1 MVETVSATNRSA
13 GISYQNLLATDSRT
27 VPGHLLDES
36 PLTEGPSRIPT
47 SVYFSPEFH
56 DLEVEKLWSRVWQ
69 LACHEDEL
77 VDVGDYVVYDIAH
90 LSYLLVRTG
99 EASNDIKAYRN
110 SCLHRG
116 RKLREQPGK
125 RAVNIR
131 CSFHGWSWKLN
142 GELNEIPC
150 QWDFPDVE
158 PENCGLPEALVE
170 RYGGFV
176 FINPDI
182 SAEPLRDFLG
192 DFDEH
197 QTTLP
202 LERRYKAVHVAKVVR
217 CNWKVCQEA
226 FMESYH
232 VVATHPTLMES
243 LGDANSQYDAY
254 GNYSRAISPAEV
266 TSPHLAAVP
275 EWEPDPEGRLYTRF
289 RHPITGHIY
298 ERSGFNRVEVTDLEG
313 QLSVF
318 DANGVWIEGELTHA
332 DPHLCLWIGGEQ
344 LPKFEDVPIPP
355 TERSNFPDQRSRL
368 AERKRRE
375 LSSLMGDAVSG
386 LNVDSICD
394 AELIDAI
401 FFSVFPNWHPWGCL
415 NPIQYR
421 FRPNGDNPDECIF
434 ECMLFLP
441 SPLDEGR
448 PPPAAVQWL
457 AADDDWTLAPQLGML
472 AKVFNQD
479 LYNLPQ
485 VQHGLKNLSRN
496 HVVFAQYQETK
507 LRHFHLL
514 LQRQLGIDYEEI
526 LQQ

>member
-1 MVETVSATNRSA
+1 MVETVSGTNRSA
-13 GISYQNLLATDSRT
+13 GVPYSELLAADSRT
-27 VPGHLLDES
+27 VPAHLLDDS
-36 PLTEGPSRIPT
+36 PMPPGPSRVPT
-47 SVYFSPEFH
+47 SVYFSREFH

-77 VDVGDYVVYDIAH
+77 ADVGDYLVYDIAR
-90 LSYLLVRTG
+90 LSFLLVRTG
-99 EASNDIKAYRN
+99 EGPDDIKAYRN

-125 RAVNIR
+125 TAVNIR
-131 CSFHGWSWKLN
+131 CPFHGWSWKLN

-150 QWDFPDVE
+150 QWDFPE
-158 PENCGLPEALVE
+158 IKPQECGLPEAQVG

-176 FINPDI
+176 FINPDL
-182 SAEPLRDFLG
+182 SAEPLTDFLG
-192 DFDEH
+192 DFDDH
-197 QTTLP
+197 QPTQP

-217 CNWKVCQEA
+217 CNWKACQEA

-254 GNYSRAISPAEV
+254 ENYSRAISPAEV
-266 TSPHLAAVP
+266 TSPHLATVTD
-275 EWEPDPEGRLYTRF
+275 WESDPDGRLYTRF

-298 ERSGFNRVEVTDLEG
+298 ERADLDRVEVTELDGEV
-313 QLSVF
+313 SVF
-318 DANGVWIEGELTHA
+318 DSDGTWLEGKLTQA

-344 LPKFEDVPIPP
+344 LPKFEDVTIPSTSRSDFP
-355 TERSNFPDQRSRL
+355 ERRSFL
-368 AERKRRE
+368 AERKRKE
-375 LSSLMGDAVSG
+375 LVSLAGDTADS
-386 LNVDSICD
+386 LDIASICD

-441 SPLDEGR
+441 SPLNEGR
-448 PPPAAVQWL
+448 PPPAPVHWL

-485 VQHGLKNLSRN
+485 VQLGLKNVAN
-496 HVVFAQYQETK
+496 KHVVFAQYQETK

-514 LQRQLGIDYEEI
+514 LQRQLDIDYEE
-526 LQQ
+526 LLEG